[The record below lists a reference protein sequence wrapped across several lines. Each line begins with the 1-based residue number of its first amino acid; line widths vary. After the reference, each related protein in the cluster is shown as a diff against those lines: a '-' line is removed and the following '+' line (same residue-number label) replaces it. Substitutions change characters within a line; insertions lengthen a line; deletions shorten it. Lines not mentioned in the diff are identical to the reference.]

1 MSRDRPESEQFR
13 PPPGEWHV
21 LPLAF
26 EAAGFGH
33 TAFIRRSPRPPSLD
47 RMKKALLAAT
57 VVASAL
63 TATLITAPA
72 ANAGARSAIPFTE
85 ATVTAGA
92 DGSFTLE
99 WKAPTGKRVEIRANG
114 KVVAKGGAQGRAVVT
129 GLPAADRQWFDFTP
143 QRGQGLRLA
152 DRLVKLEGTANF
164 RDAGGYRTATG
175 QWVKMG
181 EVYRSDAL
189 NKLTP
194 ADLAKLRR
202 LHIRTVFDLRME
214 DERTK
219 DADKVPAGAAYVVAD
234 VFAGSGSFQTMPR
247 TPEEAVRAM
256 VDAERAMVS
265 GAGGKKAYAQVLD
278 GIERD
283 RARSVLFH
291 CTAGKDRTG
300 WANAALLT
308 ALGVPRQTVEADYL
322 ASNDYRKAANDAILS
337 HLPAQQAAVYKPL
350 LDVRPEYLN
359 AGYDEVRTTYGSFD
373 RYLEDGL
380 GIDARELKQLKK
392 DLLVG

>member
-1 MSRDRPESEQFR
+1 
-13 PPPGEWHV
+13 
-21 LPLAF
+21 
-26 EAAGFGH
+26 
-33 TAFIRRSPRPPSLD
+33 
-47 RMKKALLAAT
+47 MKKALLAAT
-57 VVASAL
+57 VVATAL
-63 TATLITAPA
+63 TAALVTAPA
-72 ANAGARSAIPFTE
+72 AHAGDRSAIPFTE

-92 DGSFTLE
+92 DGSYTLE
-99 WKAPTGKRVEIRANG
+99 WQAPRAERVEIRANG

-129 GLPAADRQWFDFTP
+129 GLPATDRQWFDFTP
-143 QRGQGLRLA
+143 RHGRGLRLA
-152 DRLVKLEGTANF
+152 DRLVRLDGTVNF
-164 RDAGGYRTATG
+164 RDAGGYRTGTG

-189 NKLTP
+189 DKLT
-194 ADLAKLRR
+194 ANDLAKLQR
-202 LHIRTVFDLRME
+202 LRIRTVFDLRTE

-219 DADKVPAGAAYVVAD
+219 DADKVPTGAAYVVAD
-234 VFAGSGSFQTMPR
+234 VFAGSGSFQTLPR
-247 TPEEAVRAM
+247 TPDEAVKAM

-265 GAGGKKAYAQVLD
+265 GDGGRKAYTQVLEGVGD
-278 GIERD
+278 D

-300 WANAALLT
+300 WAGAALLT

-322 ASNDYRKAANDAILS
+322 ASNDYRRAANDAILS

-359 AGYDEVRTTYGSFD
+359 AGYDEVEATYGSFD
-373 RYLEDGL
+373 RYLRDGL

>member
-1 MSRDRPESEQFR
+1 
-13 PPPGEWHV
+13 
-21 LPLAF
+21 
-26 EAAGFGH
+26 
-33 TAFIRRSPRPPSLD
+33 
-47 RMKKALLAAT
+47 MKKALLAAT
-57 VVASAL
+57 VVATALAASVVAAPLASA
-63 TATLITAPA
+63 
-72 ANAGARSAIPFTE
+72 AGRDRHDRSAVPFTE

-92 DGSFTLE
+92 DGSFTLR
-99 WKAPTGKRVEIRANG
+99 WKARGTDRVEIKANG
-114 KVVAKGGAQGRAVVT
+114 KVVAKGGSQGSAVVK
-129 GLPAADRQWFDFTP
+129 GLPAADRQWFDFKP
-143 QRGQGLRLA
+143 GRGQGLRLA
-152 DRLVKLEGTANF
+152 DRLIKLDGTANF
-164 RDAGGYRTATG
+164 RDAGGYRTSTG

-181 EVYRSDAL
+181 EIYRSDAL
-189 NKLTP
+189 NKLTEN
-194 ADLAKLRR
+194 DLAKLQR
-202 LHIRTVFDLRME
+202 LRVRTVFDLRME

-219 DADKVPAGAAYVVAD
+219 DADKVPAGTTYVVAD

-247 TPEEAVRAM
+247 TPDEAVKAM

-265 GAGGKKAYAQVLD
+265 GAGGKKAYTQVFE

-300 WANAALLT
+300 WAGAALLT
-308 ALGVPRQTVEADYL
+308 ALGVPRATVEADYL

-359 AGYDEVRTTYGSFD
+359 AGYDEVRAKYGSFG

-380 GIDARELKQLKK
+380 GIDARELKELKR

>member
-1 MSRDRPESEQFR
+1 
-13 PPPGEWHV
+13 
-21 LPLAF
+21 
-26 EAAGFGH
+26 
-33 TAFIRRSPRPPSLD
+33 
-47 RMKKALLAAT
+47 MKKALLAAT

-63 TATLITAPA
+63 AAALITAPA
-72 ANAGARSAIPFTE
+72 ANAGDRSAIPFTE

-99 WKAPTGKRVEIRANG
+99 WKAPGTGRVEIRANG

-129 GLPAADRQWFDFTP
+129 GLPAADRQWFDFKA
-143 QRGQGLRLA
+143 QHGQGLRLA
-152 DRLVKLEGTANF
+152 DRLVKLDGTANF

-189 NKLTP
+189 NRLTP
-194 ADLAKLRR
+194 ADLATLRR
-202 LHIRTVFDLRME
+202 LHVRTVFDLRME

-219 DADKVPAGAAYVVAD
+219 DADKVPVGAAYVVAD

-247 TPEEAVRAM
+247 TPDEAVKAM

-265 GAGGKKAYAQVLD
+265 GAGGKKAYAQVLE

-283 RARSVLFH
+283 RHRDRSVLFH

-359 AGYDEVRTTYGSFD
+359 AGYDEVRATYGSFD

>member
-1 MSRDRPESEQFR
+1 
-13 PPPGEWHV
+13 
-21 LPLAF
+21 
-26 EAAGFGH
+26 
-33 TAFIRRSPRPPSLD
+33 
-47 RMKKALLAAT
+47 MKKALLAAT
-57 VVASAL
+57 VVATAL
-63 TATLITAPA
+63 TAALVTAPA
-72 ANAGARSAIPFTE
+72 AHAGDRSAIPFTE

-92 DGSFTLE
+92 DGSYTLE
-99 WKAPTGKRVEIRANG
+99 WQAPRAERVEIRANG

-129 GLPAADRQWFDFTP
+129 GLPATDRQWFDFTP
-143 QRGQGLRLA
+143 QHGRGLRLA
-152 DRLVKLEGTANF
+152 DRLVTLDGTVNF
-164 RDAGGYRTATG
+164 RDAGGYRTGTG

-189 NKLTP
+189 DKLT
-194 ADLAKLRR
+194 ANDLAKLQR
-202 LHIRTVFDLRME
+202 LRIRTVFDLRTE

-219 DADKVPAGAAYVVAD
+219 DADKVPAGAAYVAAD
-234 VFAGSGSFQTMPR
+234 VFAGSGSFQTLPR
-247 TPEEAVRAM
+247 TPDEAVKAM

-265 GAGGKKAYAQVLD
+265 GDGGRKAYTQVLEGVGD
-278 GIERD
+278 D

-300 WANAALLT
+300 WAGAALLT

-322 ASNDYRKAANDAILS
+322 ASNDYRRAANDAILS

-359 AGYDEVRTTYGSFD
+359 AGYDEVEATYGSFD
-373 RYLEDGL
+373 RYLRDGL

>member
-1 MSRDRPESEQFR
+1 
-13 PPPGEWHV
+13 
-21 LPLAF
+21 
-26 EAAGFGH
+26 
-33 TAFIRRSPRPPSLD
+33 
-47 RMKKALLAAT
+47 MKKALLAAT

-63 TATLITAPA
+63 TATLIVAPA
-72 ANAGARSAIPFTE
+72 ANAGDRSAVPFTE

-92 DGSFTLE
+92 DGSFALT
-99 WKAPTGKRVEIRANG
+99 WKAPGSKRVEIRANG

-143 QRGQGLRLA
+143 QHGQGLRLA
-152 DRLVKLEGTANF
+152 DRLIKLDGTTNF
-164 RDAGGYRTATG
+164 RDAGGYRTTTG
-175 QWVKMG
+175 QWVRMG

-189 NKLTP
+189 ARLTP
-194 ADLAKLRR
+194 NDLAKLRR
-202 LHIRTVFDLRME
+202 LHVRTVFDLRME
-214 DERTK
+214 DERSK
-219 DADKVPAGAAYVVAD
+219 DADKVPAGAGYVVAD

-247 TPEEAVRAM
+247 TPDEAVKAM

-265 GAGGKKAYAQVLD
+265 GTGGKKAYAQVFE

-300 WANAALLT
+300 WAGATLLT
-308 ALGVPRQTVEADYL
+308 ALGVPRETVEADYL
-322 ASNDYRKAANDAILS
+322 ASNDYRRAANDAILS

-359 AGYDEVRTTYGSFD
+359 AGYDEVEATYGSFD
-373 RYLEDGL
+373 RYLKDGL

>member
-1 MSRDRPESEQFR
+1 
-13 PPPGEWHV
+13 
-21 LPLAF
+21 
-26 EAAGFGH
+26 
-33 TAFIRRSPRPPSLD
+33 
-47 RMKKALLAAT
+47 MKKALLAAT
-57 VVASAL
+57 VVATALAASVVAAPLASA
-63 TATLITAPA
+63 T
-72 ANAGARSAIPFTE
+72 GWHRHDRSAVPFTE

-92 DGSFTLE
+92 DGSFTLR
-99 WKAPTGKRVEIRANG
+99 WKARGTDRVEIKANG
-114 KVVAKGGAQGRAVVT
+114 KVVAKGGSQGSAVVK
-129 GLPAADRQWFDFTP
+129 GLPAADRQWFDFKP
-143 QRGQGLRLA
+143 GRGQGLRLA
-152 DRLVKLEGTANF
+152 DRLIKLDGTANF
-164 RDAGGYRTATG
+164 RDAGGYRTSTG

-181 EVYRSDAL
+181 EIYRSDAL
-189 NKLTP
+189 NKLTEN
-194 ADLAKLRR
+194 DLAKLQR
-202 LHIRTVFDLRME
+202 LRVRTVFDLRME

-219 DADKVPAGAAYVVAD
+219 DADKVPAGTTYVVAD

-247 TPEEAVRAM
+247 TPDEAVKAM

-265 GAGGKKAYAQVLD
+265 GAGGKKAYTQVFE

-300 WANAALLT
+300 WAGAALLT
-308 ALGVPRQTVEADYL
+308 ALGVPRETVEADYL

-359 AGYDEVRTTYGSFD
+359 AGYDEVRAKYGSFD

-380 GIDARELKQLKK
+380 GIDARELKELKR